1 MNPQEHARLED
12 WAKNYAVLAL
22 MGFLSFLLILG
33 KVVHYLLLYRG
44 VWLLDFSFL
53 KYKLFR
59 LCVESLSFLRLLSVE
74 LSV

>member
-44 VWLLDFSFL
+44 VW
-53 KYKLFR
+53 
-59 LCVESLSFLRLLSVE
+59 
-74 LSV
+74 